1 MPNVGVLSVAEDI
14 AERPMRT
21 VDTEVPGRR
30 EVLRYAQDDRIVQG
44 IFCWT

>member
-21 VDTEVPGRR
+21 VDTESLAGVKSFA
-30 EVLRYAQDDRIVQG
+30 EDDRIVQG